1 MITQYDA
8 VAEIEAMK
16 WRRTRAP
23 RTTAGAA
30 STRVAEEVSP
40 SWEGANE
47 AAIRREMERRLAQR
61 AATKRD

>member
-16 WRRTRAP
+16 WRQTRAP
-23 RTTAGAA
+23 RTTGAA
-30 STRVAEEVSP
+30 PTRATEDTP
-40 SWEGANE
+40 AAWEGAGE

-61 AATKRD
+61 AAAKRD